1 MYNEKAKKSETI
13 THTYIKYTFDPDN
26 KMLIWKKVES
36 TSMPEINKVTH
47 LTGRKY
53 FVVVPGKHAY
63 PEQQE
68 SVMKMFMDFYL
79 EKLKKASDEVG
90 KSATS
95 IELLCSF
102 LREKKCPSNEE

>member
-26 KMLIWKKVES
+26 KMLTWKKVES
-36 TSMPEINKVTH
+36 TSMPEVNKVTH
-47 LTGRKY
+47 LNGRKY
-53 FVVVPGKHAY
+53 FIAVPGKRSY

-68 SVMKMFMDFYL
+68 SVIKMFMDFYL
-79 EKLKKASDEVG
+79 EKLKKASDELG

-95 IELLCSF
+95 FELLHSF
-102 LREKKCPSNEE
+102 LREKK